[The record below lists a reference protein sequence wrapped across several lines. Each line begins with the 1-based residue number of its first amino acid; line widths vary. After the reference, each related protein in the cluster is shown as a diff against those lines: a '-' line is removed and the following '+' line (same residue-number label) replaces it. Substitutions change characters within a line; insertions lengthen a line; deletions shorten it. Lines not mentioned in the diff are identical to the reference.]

1 MIADALKDGLIDI
14 YDLIEYNIS
23 FLEQGHD
30 RIPCVTKDMLTLMF
44 VKMRGEKYEARF
56 LEEYPSNK
64 DKLAAI
70 LKLFKKKM
78 KKRQR
83 KVYDEDPPS
92 KRPRR
97 E

>member
-1 MIADALKDGLIDI
+1 
-14 YDLIEYNIS
+14 
-23 FLEQGHD
+23 
-30 RIPCVTKDMLTLMF
+30 MLTLMF
-44 VKMRGEKYEARF
+44 VKMRGEKYEERF
-56 LEEYPSNK
+56 LKEYPSNK

-78 KKRQR
+78 MKKRQR
-83 KVYDEDPPS
+83 EVCGDEDPPS